1 MKRTDT
7 WKVHYFTHVSNENKP
22 YQCPHCDQG
31 FVQPAPLNKH
41 IQKKHGK
48 KEPKQETTQQQHQ
61 FGSLPQP
68 QSFGQ
73 FAQQQNFGMFKH
85 ESNL

>member
-22 YQCPHCDQG
+22 YKCPHCDQG

-48 KEPKQETTQQQHQ
+48 KEPTQTSIQQQQ
-61 FGSLPQP
+61 NFGSLPP
-68 QSFGQ
+68 QNFGQ
-73 FAQQQNFGMFKH
+73 FAQQQNFDMFKQEPNH
-85 ESNL
+85 